1 MITPNEIVIKM
12 VLNAWASHIKQAD
25 SLINKLTD
33 EELARQVAPGKNT
46 GVYLLGHLTA
56 VHDGMIPLLGLGDPF
71 FPQLDDVFVKEADNS
86 GLPFPPI
93 QELRKFWIAVSRS
106 LDDHFALMKPE
117 VWFMKHNA
125 VSDEDFT
132 KEPHRNRLNIVV
144 NRTNHLAWHLGQLAL
159 LKK

>member
-1 MITPNEIVIKM
+1 MITTNEIAIKM
-12 VLNAWASHIKQAD
+12 ILNAWTSHINQTD
-25 SLINKLTD
+25 SLLNKLSD
-33 EELARQVAPGKNT
+33 EELAGQVAPGKNT

-71 FPQLDDVFVKEADNS
+71 FPQLEEVFIKEADNS
-86 GLPFPPI
+86 GLTFPST
-93 QELRKFWIAVSRS
+93 QELRKYWRAVNHT
-106 LDDHFALMKPE
+106 LDEHFTAMKTD

-125 VSDEDFT
+125 VSEEDFA

-144 NRTNHLAWHLGQLAL
+144 NRTNHLAWHLGQLTF